1 MSLRLLSFLGLIAF
15 SVILLSCSNSVKGI
29 ATNENSV
36 VILESFQ
43 TPIIR
48 GVGQLKGMRIG
59 IKAVVT
65 NQLEIDSILFEG
77 LTTTTSTLKTNND
90 TIWVDAFFYPKK
102 YLENRTENT
111 TEFSAKKCTVFYH
124 NKLKSN
130 KVVVSNLK
138 LVTDHTMW
146 K

>member
-1 MSLRLLSFLGLIAF
+1 MSLRILSFLGLIAF
-15 SVILLSCSNSVKGI
+15 SAILLSCSNSVKGI
-29 ATNENSV
+29 ATNEHSI

-77 LTTTTSTLKTNND
+77 LTTTASTLKTNND
-90 TIWVDAFFYPKK
+90 TIWVDAFFIQKNILK
-102 YLENRTENT
+102 TEQRIRLSFPLKNAP
-111 TEFSAKKCTVFYH
+111 FSIIINQKVT
-124 NKLKSN
+124 KL
-130 KVVVSNLK
+130 LF
-138 LVTDHTMW
+138 LT
-146 K
+146 